1 MDPEKKNLTGF
12 EDTGEQDNFGQILD
26 FDTPETV
33 EKKPDEEKKPG
44 EEKKNDKK
52 GKGPSAP
59 PPDDLEGE
67 LKFFE
72 GTGATGA
79 SGPADGL
86 TGPTGPGSTGPIGPA
101 EEEDDGI
108 FKLPDEEQRAIENK
122 EIEKKLQFNY
132 SDLAQEIGIEDFK
145 EGERTDFVNTIKK
158 AIDDAK
164 TKVEFDLSKLEDN
177 EQELIKFFRNGGKV
191 SDILNPTQKFDEFLQ
206 KSPEDKA
213 IYWLMNEKNIGEK
226 EAKDLLEDMTD
237 KGELAKYVENIDK
250 SVIAAKAREQEKIL
264 KAASDSYE
272 QSQTKLNE
280 KAKGIRAELVKT
292 AKELDTF
299 MGMKIP
305 DKIKNHMAAE
315 IETGRFREVMDNPRA
330 QLFGRLYMLFG
341 DQILKNMEA
350 KILEKNREGFNKG
363 KDDVHADLHNIEQPG
378 QQKRSAEESRRS
390 PDANNSPL
398 SGFLNIDEDAVPG
411 QK

>member
-206 KSPEDKA
+206 K
-213 IYWLMNEKNIGEK
+213 
-226 EAKDLLEDMTD
+226 
-237 KGELAKYVENIDK
+237 
-250 SVIAAKAREQEKIL
+250 
-264 KAASDSYE
+264 
-272 QSQTKLNE
+272 
-280 KAKGIRAELVKT
+280 
-292 AKELDTF
+292 
-299 MGMKIP
+299 
-305 DKIKNHMAAE
+305 
-315 IETGRFREVMDNPRA
+315 
-330 QLFGRLYMLFG
+330 
-341 DQILKNMEA
+341 
-350 KILEKNREGFNKG
+350 
-363 KDDVHADLHNIEQPG
+363 
-378 QQKRSAEESRRS
+378 
-390 PDANNSPL
+390 
-398 SGFLNIDEDAVPG
+398 
-411 QK
+411 